1 MTTYVLVPGFWLGA
15 WAWRPVTQ
23 ELRGRGHDV
32 YPLSLTGMGERA
44 HLARPD
50 TGLETHITDVLN
62 LIRYEDLHDV
72 VLVGHSYA
80 GAMVIPAA
88 ADRMPERIAR
98 LVFVDSGPLPDGMSQ
113 AQFNAPEE
121 QARNAELVRTAGH
134 GWQLPPPSWPQ
145 LAAGMTGLPAGTLER
160 LARLSVPQPWA
171 TATAPA
177 RLTGAWEKLP
187 RLDVLCSFTAEQVR
201 EMAAT
206 VPAFR
211 HMASAG
217 RDYRELPGWHWPMFD
232 RPAELAAILHEAG
245 TISRGSGADRRSPGS
260 A

>member
-1 MTTYVLVPGFWLGA
+1 MATFVLLPGFWLGA
-15 WAWRPVTQ
+15 WAWRPVTA

-32 YPLSLTGMGERA
+32 RPLSLTGLGERA

-50 TGLETHITDVLN
+50 TDLDTHVTDVLN

-80 GAMVIPAA
+80 GAAVIPGV
-88 ADRMPERIAR
+88 ADRMPERISR
-98 LVFVDSGPLPDGMSQ
+98 LVFIDSGPLSDGMSQ
-113 AQFNAPEE
+113 TQFTPPEE

-134 GWQLPPPSWPQ
+134 GWQLPPPPWSR
-145 LAAGMTGLPAGTLER
+145 LAADAPGLTDDTLER
-160 LARLSVPQPWA
+160 LAELSVPQPWA
-171 TATAPA
+171 TATNPV

-187 RLDVLCSFTAEQVR
+187 RLHVLCTFTEAQVHA
-201 EMAAT
+201 MVGT

-211 HMASAG
+211 HMADDG
-217 RDYRELPGWHWPMFD
+217 VTYRELPGWHWPMLD
-232 RPAELAAILHEAG
+232 QPAELAAILHE
-245 TISRGSGADRRSPGS
+245 S